1 MQEFVLLFRARCVTR
16 QWHKIFTPSF
26 NLDLISL
33 SVSSEYLWLCIKW
46 TKTQDQNWPLCYS
59 LIQWLGLVQRSGLAV
74 CTHNT
79 CTPLC
84 CCECCKYWILIPRWN
99 PIMQVVWSQFQSN
112 FLSCV
117 LLLAN
122 AFLTFHRRRMRSTT
136 SCLRCYFP
144 LRCHRAA

>member
-1 MQEFVLLFRARCVTR
+1 MQEFFLVFRARCITR

-26 NLDLISL
+26 NLDLIGL
-33 SVSSEYLWLCIKW
+33 SVSSKYLWLCIKW

-59 LIQWLGLVQRSGLAV
+59 LIQWLGLVQSSGLAI
-74 CTHNT
+74 THANHS
-79 CTPLC
+79 

-122 AFLTFHRRRMRSTT
+122 VFLTFHRRWMRSTT

-144 LRCHRAA
+144 LRCHHAA